1 MPPGLLG
8 ILDSVGTIDSWH
20 PGIEY
25 GPAVEMRLRPN
36 NSEGTWWPVGS
47 RTVPLSSLKWILAQS
62 ARWHARQAIE
72 LFMSE
77 DLNELLQAAV
87 STGTSVE
94 LLAKAY
100 LVTISRSLIADK
112 GDRDTLLILAG
123 HSSKVGM
130 GSQHMKTIGAFD
142 LLRMTKHLHKDLPWI
157 QQDPAILR
165 VRNAATH
172 MALVERD
179 ELQTAI
185 LQMCR
190 IVESL
195 LVPLDLDRQDFWGK
209 YAVPAVETLLDEA
222 KTRRVQAVEAK
233 KSAAAARLA
242 RLMAGLSEPSRQAV
256 LAALSGR
263 PASAMEHEEP
273 QTCPVCGQQGWLIC
287 GVERGAIEADDEA
300 LWAERTA
307 IPYFFECP
315 VCQLY
320 VDPDEL
326 NEFDFP
332 REIDLEPEDISP
344 EYEP

>member
-1 MPPGLLG
+1 
-8 ILDSVGTIDSWH
+8 
-20 PGIEY
+20 
-25 GPAVEMRLRPN
+25 MRLKPDR
-36 NSEGTWWPVGS
+36 SDGTWWPVGR
-47 RTVPLSSLKWILAQS
+47 RTVPLGSLKWILGQS

-72 LFMSE
+72 LFMSD

-87 STGTSVE
+87 STGTAVE
-94 LLAKAY
+94 MLAKAY
-100 LVTISRSLIADK
+100 LVTISSSLIADK

-123 HSSKVGM
+123 HSSKATIEP
-130 GSQHMKTIGAFD
+130 QHIKTIGALE

-172 MALVERD
+172 MALVERK

-190 IVESL
+190 IIESL
-195 LVPLDLDRQDFWGK
+195 LVPLDLDRQDFWGR
-209 YAVPAVETLLDEA
+209 YAIPVVDTLLDEA

-242 RLMAGLSEPSRQAV
+242 RMMGGLDEPSRQAV

-263 PASAMEHEEP
+263 PTSFMDHEEP
-273 QTCPVCGQQGWLIC
+273 QTCPVCGRQGWLIC
-287 GVERGAIEADDEA
+287 AVEKGSPEPDDFG
-300 LWAERTA
+300 LWVDRTA
-307 IPYFFECP
+307 YPYFFECP

-320 VDPDEL
+320 IDSEEL
-326 NEFDFP
+326 PEFDFP
-332 REIDLEPEDISP
+332 DEIELEPEEVSKD
-344 EYEP
+344 Y